1 MQVNRRTLIKQFL
14 AISAGVVL
22 IPSCMQDKSK
32 ASILLKTIIID
43 GDQEKMLAELA
54 ETIIPKTDTPGAK
67 DISAHLFALQMIDDC
82 YKEEEQ
88 QKFISGLKAFE
99 EFSNKETG
107 KSFVSSSAAEREAL
121 LTKLEA
127 IKDGKE
133 DLNYF
138 YKSVKRLT
146 IQAYTTSKYYL
157 TNVQVYELVPGR
169 FHGCVPVKPSS
180 IKAS

>member
-32 ASILLKTIIID
+32 ASILLKSIIID
-43 GDQEKMLAELA
+43 GDQEK
-54 ETIIPKTDTPGAK
+54 
-67 DISAHLFALQMIDDC
+67 FV
-82 YKEEEQ
+82 
-88 QKFISGLKAFE
+88 SGLKAFE
-99 EFSNKETG
+99 EFSKKESG
-107 KSFVSSSAAEREAL
+107 KSFVSSTVAEREAL

-127 IKDGKE
+127 NKEGKD

-138 YKSVKRLT
+138 YRNVKRLT

-169 FHGCVPVKPSS
+169 FHGCVPVKPAS